1 MEYLLQALGHLKL
14 GPPMIFTW
22 KFRRIWRICWKAELN
37 IPPSLRESHSKR
49 PPHKWRRSTGVTAGQ
64 VAGFFLVNDLQTPP
78 PPLKK
83 RADGKNFLAYIS
95 DDFKTEAFSQLRICR
110 PPGTSF
116 QILLGGGK
124 CPPQA
129 KSKFLNVFFIE
140 ISNVWKRVDKCQK
153 YRKYRKYHQKLVF
166 YNNFGHFQ

>member
-22 KFRRIWRICWKAELN
+22 KFRRTWRICWKAELN

-95 DDFKTEAFSQLRICR
+95 GDFKTKKKLLRNFLLNVQMLEKLSKINLVVKYLFSEFQNIFWAYISDDFKT
-110 PPGTSF
+110 
-116 QILLGGGK
+116 
-124 CPPQA
+124 
-129 KSKFLNVFFIE
+129 NFF
-140 ISNVWKRVDKCQK
+140 
-153 YRKYRKYHQKLVF
+153 
-166 YNNFGHFQ
+166 